1 MYKSLE
7 DIIVAEKEQNLP
19 FWKIVMKDDCVELDI
34 SEEESF
40 ARMKRMYEVMKE
52 SDKSYEDNLMSRS
65 GLVGT
70 DGKKVHDARI
80 AGKLDRKSVV

>member
-1 MYKSLE
+1 MFKSLE

-19 FWKIVMKDDCVELDI
+19 FWKIVMKEDCVELDI

-52 SDKSYEDNLMSRS
+52 SDN
-65 GLVGT
+65 
-70 DGKKVHDARI
+70 A
-80 AGKLDRKSVV
+80 